1 MKTPFSTRFLIS
13 SLVVSATVLQAQ
25 SKFVYTNND
34 LFASNSVSGFSVGA
48 NGALTEISGSPFST
62 GGGGTGGGGYA
73 VNRIVV
79 AGAGKYLYA
88 SNGGDHNIAAF
99 SVDANT
105 GFLAAVPGSP
115 FAAGGAW
122 GDITLAGS
130 PDGQFLFVGTASNK
144 ALVTFMIGAGGALTQ
159 ASGIVLPAVPTGMK
173 VTPDGKFLAAGM
185 PGYIAGAVAMF
196 SIAANGALTLVNGM
210 PFLDSG
216 SGNLSSVDINC
227 AGTNVFGSEMT
238 QASTIV
244 DVFSINSSGVLARIQ
259 GSPFAPGV
267 GTNSNVAALSANDH
281 FLFVTNQVSATVTAF
296 AVDSAGALTLVAGS
310 PFAIGA
316 GGSSPAGVATD
327 GSFLYVA
334 SSSNSVNG
342 PGLVHVFTIAADG
355 SVAAAPGSP
364 FSTGQSG
371 SNLLS
376 LTAFPAKACA
386 APGGGTP
393 PPPDPDPVPPPPTE
407 PPPTVPPPPSNG
419 PMAVKIDIKP
429 EGDGHDDHDDKN
441 KINPKSHGKVKVAI
455 LSGVGFDA
463 PRQVDMNSLTFGHNG
478 SEHSLAFCDAHRE
491 DANADR
497 RPDLTCHFYVDKA
510 NFQKN
515 DTIGILK
522 GKMLDG
528 TSIEGS
534 DSIR

>member
-1 MKTPFSTRFLIS
+1 
-13 SLVVSATVLQAQ
+13 
-25 SKFVYTNND
+25 
-34 LFASNSVSGFSVGA
+34 
-48 NGALTEISGSPFST
+48 
-62 GGGGTGGGGYA
+62 
-73 VNRIVV
+73 
-79 AGAGKYLYA
+79 
-88 SNGGDHNIAAF
+88 
-99 SVDANT
+99 
-105 GFLAAVPGSP
+105 
-115 FAAGGAW
+115 
-122 GDITLAGS
+122 
-130 PDGQFLFVGTASNK
+130 
-144 ALVTFMIGAGGALTQ
+144 
-159 ASGIVLPAVPTGMK
+159 MK
-173 VTPDGKFLAAGM
+173 VTPDGKFLAVGM

-227 AGTNVFGSEMT
+227 AGANVFGSEMT
-238 QASTIV
+238 QGSSIV

-342 PGLVHVFTIAADG
+342 PGLVHVFSVAADG
-355 SVAAAPGSP
+355 SLAAAPGSP
-364 FSTGQSG
+364 FSTSQFG

-376 LTAFPAKACA
+376 LAAFPAKACA

-393 PPPDPDPVPPPPTE
+393 PPPDPDPVPPPQ
-407 PPPTVPPPPSNG
+407 PPPTQPPPSNG

-429 EGDGHDDHDDKN
+429 EGDDHDDKN
-441 KINPKSHGKVKVAI
+441 KINPTSHGKVKVAI

-478 SEHSLAFCDAHRE
+478 NELSLAFCDARRE

-497 RPDLTCHFYVDKA
+497 RPDMTCHFYVDKA

-522 GKMLDG
+522 GKLLDG

-534 DSIR
+534 NSIRLTQ